1 MSGLGNIK
9 FIDAHAHVHFDDFD
23 SNRLEVISRCSEAGV
38 GMLNVGTTIQTSRD
52 ALQVAEDFGQ
62 SSEVTQKPAYIKTI
76 IGIHPIYASQ
86 EMQNPNWLAELEQLI
101 SHNLA
106 NVAGETGKGSVVGI
120 GEIGIDVFRLDKPR
134 DGVRDEE
141 KIKRELKLQE
151 ECFRAQLDL
160 AIKYDLPIMIHARE
174 SYHHILPILEEY
186 FIQHGAKLRGDA
198 HFFAG
203 SIEEAQAFL
212 DLGFTLSFTGVITF
226 AKEYAKLIEF
236 IPMDRIL
243 IETDCPYVTPV
254 PFRGT
259 QNEPIH
265 VREIFAKIAQIK
277 GIDGETAQEGLR
289 AQILQNTIKL
299 FKLA

>member
-23 SNRLEVISRCSEAGV
+23 SNRLEVISRCNEAQV

-62 SSEVTQKPAYIKTI
+62 SGKVTQKPAYIKTI
-76 IGIHPIYASQ
+76 VGIHPIYAST

-106 NVAGETGKGSVVGI
+106 KAADETGKGSVVGI
-120 GEIGIDVFRLDKPR
+120 GEIGIDVFRIKD
-134 DGVRDEE
+134 VEE
-141 KIKRELKLQE
+141 IKRELAAQE
-151 ECFRAQLDL
+151 ICFRAQLDL

-174 SYHHILPILEEY
+174 SYHHILPVLKEY

-226 AKEYAKLIEF
+226 AKEYAKLVEF
-236 IPMDRIL
+236 TPIDRIL
-243 IETDCPYVTPV
+243 IETDCPYVAPV
-254 PFRGT
+254 PFRGK

-265 VREIFAKIAQIK
+265 VREILAKIAQIK
-277 GIDGETAQEGLR
+277 GVDGEMAQEELR
-289 AQILQNTIKL
+289 AQILQNTVKL